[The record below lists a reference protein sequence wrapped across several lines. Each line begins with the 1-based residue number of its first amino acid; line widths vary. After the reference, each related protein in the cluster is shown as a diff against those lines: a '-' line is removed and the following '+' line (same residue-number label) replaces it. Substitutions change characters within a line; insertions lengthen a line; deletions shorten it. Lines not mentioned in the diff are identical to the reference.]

1 VTNARAYYSTRA
13 AAGATAP
20 GIPRSTLG
28 VAPRPPFQG
37 EGFSNN
43 SGAVRRGNEKP
54 HLAVI
59 ASSEATK
66 QSILSFYCSMD
77 CFASLAMTV
86 STL

>member
-1 VTNARAYYSTRA
+1 VHRAPS
-13 AAGATAP
+13 
-20 GIPRSTLG
+20 IPRSPLG